1 MLVRFLGR
9 PRQRYETA
17 GFGAALHLPGRDYFL
32 VHGRVRDAVRTLG
45 SCGPNLWW
53 PQDRGWFVVS
63 EIDSMSTYV
72 GSSTTAAL
80 ALSSCAALEM
90 IDTAASRRVTWDGD
104 HINPLLPNPY
114 GR

>member
-1 MLVRFLGR
+1 
-9 PRQRYETA
+9 
-17 GFGAALHLPGRDYFL
+17 
-32 VHGRVRDAVRTLG
+32 
-45 SCGPNLWW
+45 
-53 PQDRGWFVVS
+53 
-63 EIDSMSTYV
+63 MSTYV